1 MDEKSLEYSFDA
13 SLNRTLFYSEF
24 NDINIY
30 VEDINK
36 EYEYETVFKRLLG
49 DEYRISSIFCM
60 GGKKEVIKA
69 FEENKKQ
76 NINDWNFYI
85 VDGDFDRYIF
95 PEKMIKDSHFIYLD
109 TYNIENYYI
118 DEEACYKF
126 SKGKLRLID
135 DKVRKIIN
143 FDNWLNTIIT
153 QSSKLFLSYCF
164 LEKYY
169 PEIPSVSRK
178 HCEFIDSKTGFE
190 RTDDAYTKYFENVII
205 NADSDAMSKINDI
218 DRDYKLINGDNYFN
232 LICGKFLLCSLGFYL
247 RSKINNRIDNDDLKW
262 YLIENFDIKK
272 LDYIKEVIQS
282 SNYS

>member
-76 NINDWNFYI
+76 NINDLNFYI

-190 RTDDAYTKYFENVII
+190 RTDDAYNKYFENVII

>member
-1 MDEKSLEYSFDA
+1 LK
-13 SLNRTLFYSEF
+13 
-24 NDINIY
+24 
-30 VEDINK
+30 
-36 EYEYETVFKRLLG
+36 
-49 DEYRISSIFCM
+49 
-60 GGKKEVIKA
+60 
-69 FEENKKQ
+69 
-76 NINDWNFYI
+76 
-85 VDGDFDRYIF
+85 
-95 PEKMIKDSHFIYLD
+95 
-109 TYNIENYYI
+109 
-118 DEEACYKF
+118 
-126 SKGKLRLID
+126 
-135 DKVRKIIN
+135 
-143 FDNWLNTIIT
+143 
-153 QSSKLFLSYCF
+153 
-164 LEKYY
+164 KYY

-190 RTDDAYTKYFENVII
+190 RTDDAYNKYFENVII

>member
-60 GGKKEVIKA
+60 GGKIGVIKA

-76 NINDWNFYI
+76 NINDLNFYI

-164 LEKYY
+164 LKKDY

-190 RTDDAYTKYFENVII
+190 RTDDAYNKYFENVII

-232 LICGKFLLCSLGFYL
+232 LICGKFLLSSLGFYL

>member
-1 MDEKSLEYSFDA
+1 MDEESLEYSFDA
-13 SLNRTLFYSEF
+13 SLNRALFYSEF

-60 GGKKEVIKA
+60 GGKIGVIKA

-76 NINDWNFYI
+76 NINDLNFYI

-95 PEKMIKDSHFIYLD
+95 PEEMIKDSHFIYLD

-126 SKGKLRLID
+126 SKGKLKLID

-164 LEKYY
+164 LKKYY
-169 PEIPSVSRK
+169 PDIPSVSRK

-190 RTDDAYTKYFENVII
+190 RTDDAYNRYFENVII

-218 DRDYKLINGDNYFN
+218 DRDYKVINGDNYFN
-232 LICGKFLLCSLGFYL
+232 LICGKFLLCSLGYYL
-247 RSKINNRIDNDDLKW
+247 RSKINKRIDNDDLKW

-272 LDYIKEVIQS
+272 LDYIKEAIQS

>member
-60 GGKKEVIKA
+60 GGKIGVIKA

-76 NINDWNFYI
+76 NINDLNFYI

-190 RTDDAYTKYFENVII
+190 RTDDAYNKYFENVII

-247 RSKINNRIDNDDLKW
+247 RSKINDRIDNDDLKW

>member
-190 RTDDAYTKYFENVII
+190 RTDDAYNKYFENVII

>member
-60 GGKKEVIKA
+60 GGKIGVIKA

-76 NINDWNFYI
+76 NINDLNFYI

-190 RTDDAYTKYFENVII
+190 RTDDAYNKYFENVII

-232 LICGKFLLCSLGFYL
+232 LICGKFLLSSLGFYL

>member
-1 MDEKSLEYSFDA
+1 MNEKRLEYSFDA

-76 NINDWNFYI
+76 NINDLNFYI

-190 RTDDAYTKYFENVII
+190 RTDDAYNKYFENVII

-247 RSKINNRIDNDDLKW
+247 RSKINDRIDNDDLKW

>member
-178 HCEFIDSKTGFE
+178 HCEFIHSKTGFE
-190 RTDDAYTKYFENVII
+190 RTDDAYNKYFENVII

>member
-76 NINDWNFYI
+76 NINDLNFYI

-190 RTDDAYTKYFENVII
+190 RTDDAYNKYFENVII

-247 RSKINNRIDNDDLKW
+247 RSKINDRIDNDDLKW